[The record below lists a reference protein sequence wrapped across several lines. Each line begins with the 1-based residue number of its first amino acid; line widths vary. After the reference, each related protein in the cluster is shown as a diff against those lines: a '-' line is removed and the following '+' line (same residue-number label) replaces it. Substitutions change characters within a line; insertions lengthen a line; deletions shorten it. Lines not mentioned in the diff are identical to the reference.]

1 MPVIEHDLVKPPAYL
16 WNGHLQTIWPSM
28 ARRVEGVTYERERID
43 TPDGDFLLL
52 DWSRKGNS
60 SPAFRGPAFRGPALR
75 DAGPRRLGIVAH
87 GLEGDAHRAYLKGMV
102 RSLNEAGWDALGWN
116 CRSCAGEQNR
126 LRTSYYIGKTDDL
139 EFIVNRVIDSRQYD
153 EIALFGF
160 SAGGNMTLKYAGE
173 QGRVIPAEIR
183 HVVAFSVP
191 LDLDAVAENFKRL
204 SNRLYDKRF
213 LKTLMAKVREKAT
226 QHDMDLSHLAK
237 VKTMRDFDEYY
248 SGPLHGFRDAD
259 DYYKH
264 NASMYFLDKIAVP
277 TLIINAR
284 NDPFLPSQC
293 YDPALVA
300 NAPFVTLE
308 IPQKGGHCGF
318 SHHTLNRCWIEER
331 AIEFLNDPKSTI
343 PNSNDHNPQRIF

>member
-16 WNGHLQTIWPSM
+16 WNGHLQTIWPNM
-28 ARRVEGVTYERERID
+28 ARRVEGVRYERERID

-52 DWSRKGNS
+52 DWSRKEKS
-60 SPAFRGPAFRGPALR
+60 DPAFRGPSL
-75 DAGPRRLGIVAH
+75 RRLGIVAH
-87 GLEGDAHRAYLKGMV
+87 GLEGDAHRTYLKGMV
-102 RSLNEAGWDALGWN
+102 KALNEAGWDALAWN
-116 CRSCAGEQNR
+116 CRSCAGEQNN
-126 LRTSYYIGKTDDL
+126 LRTSYHIGKTDDL
-139 EFIVNRVIDSRQYD
+139 GFIVNRVLASKQYD
-153 EIALFGF
+153 EIALLGF

-173 QGRVIPAEIR
+173 QGRDIATEIR

-248 SGPLHGFRDAD
+248 SGPVHGFKDAD
-259 DYYKH
+259 DYYRH

-284 NDPFLPSQC
+284 NDPFLPNQC

-308 IPQKGGHCGF
+308 IPRKGGHCGF
-318 SHHTLNRCWIEER
+318 SHHTLNRCWAEER
-331 AIEFLNDPKSTI
+331 AVEFISQLTGASVNKKP
-343 PNSNDHNPQRIF
+343 HE

>member
-1 MPVIEHDLVKPPAYL
+1 
-16 WNGHLQTIWPSM
+16 
-28 ARRVEGVTYERERID
+28 
-43 TPDGDFLLL
+43 
-52 DWSRKGNS
+52 
-60 SPAFRGPAFRGPALR
+60 
-75 DAGPRRLGIVAH
+75 
-87 GLEGDAHRAYLKGMV
+87 MV
-102 RSLNEAGWDALGWN
+102 RALNEAGWDALGWN

-139 EFIVNRVIDSRQYD
+139 DLIVRRVLQSAQYD
-153 EIALFGF
+153 EIALLGF

-173 QGRVIPAEIR
+173 QGAAMPAEVR
-183 HVVAFSVP
+183 KVVGFSVP

-213 LKTLMAKVREKAT
+213 LKTLIAKVRDKAM
-226 QHDMDLSHLAK
+226 QHDIDLTPIAK
-237 VKTMRDFDEYY
+237 IKTMRDFDEYY

-264 NASMYFLDKIAVP
+264 NASMYFLDKIRVP

-284 NDPFLPSQC
+284 NDPFLPKEC

-308 IPQKGGHCGF
+308 VPQQGGHCGF
-318 SHHTLNRCWIEER
+318 SHHTLNRSWIEER
-331 AIEFLNDPKSTI
+331 TIEFLTN
-343 PNSNDHNPQRIF
+343 RL

>member
-1 MPVIEHDLVKPPAYL
+1 MPYLTHNLVHPPAYL
-16 WNGHLQTIWPSM
+16 WNGHLQTIWPSV
-28 ARRVEGVTYERERID
+28 ARRVEGIAYERERID

-52 DWSRKGNS
+52 DWSRKGYKK
-60 SPAFRGPAFRGPALR
+60 
-75 DAGPRRLGIVAH
+75 LGIVAH

-102 RSLNEAGWDALGWN
+102 KALNGAGWDALGWN

-139 EFIVNRVIDSRQYD
+139 DLIVRRVLDSGQYN
-153 EIALFGF
+153 EIALLGF

-173 QGRVIPAEIR
+173 QGAAMPAEVR
-183 HVVAFSVP
+183 YVVGFSVP

-213 LKTLMAKVREKAT
+213 LRTLIAKVREKAVH
-226 QHDMDLSHLAK
+226 HDIDLAPIAK
-237 VKTMRDFDEYY
+237 IKTMRDFDEYY

-264 NASMYFLDKIAVP
+264 NASMYFLDKITVP
-277 TLIINAR
+277 TLIINAL
-284 NDPFLPSQC
+284 NDPFLPPEC

-300 NAPFVTLE
+300 NAPAVTLE
-308 IPQKGGHCGF
+308 VPQKGGHCGF
-318 SHHTLNRCWIEER
+318 SHHSLNRCWIEER
-331 AIEFLNDPKSTI
+331 AIEFM
-343 PNSNDHNPQRIF
+343 NSMVDL